1 MYTITTASK
10 VFFSL
15 HKVKKTLNANY
26 IRFFL
31 LNFLK
36 NLCVKICV
44 KKRGT
49 HEMRKFKSVNELV
62 NSLKPDY
69 PVYCIRTEQIKKSVT
84 FFKENFPGK
93 ILYAVKTNPHEKII
107 KQIISNGVKDFDV
120 ASLSEIKLIKK
131 ISSEVNLHFMHTIK
145 SKQSISSAYFDY
157 GVKSFSLDNKDELR
171 KILEATNQ
179 AKDLKLF
186 VRIAISN
193 EHAEIDLSRKFGAL
207 PSEALGLVRL
217 CKEHSRKLG
226 ISFHVGSQCMEKIS
240 YSKGIRE
247 VGNIIKKTKIIPD
260 IINIGG
266 GFPAIYPDL
275 KPEPLIKYM
284 EEIKKGIDNLKLN
297 KLPEIICEPGRAIVA
312 ESGSSIVKVILRKKQ
327 NLYINDGTYGS
338 LFDAGVP
345 NFIFP
350 SKMIT
355 DGRIQSKKMTSFS
368 FFGPTCDSLDYMK
381 GPFLLPNNIKE
392 GDYIELGQLG
402 AYGLTFRTN
411 FNGFY
416 SNEIYEVNDKPI
428 MSLFEES
435 NEKVDSLV
443 A

>member
-1 MYTITTASK
+1 
-10 VFFSL
+10 
-15 HKVKKTLNANY
+15 
-26 IRFFL
+26 
-31 LNFLK
+31 
-36 NLCVKICV
+36 
-44 KKRGT
+44 
-49 HEMRKFKSVNELV
+49 MRKFKSVNELV
-62 NSLKPDY
+62 NTLKPDY
-69 PVYCIRTEQIKKSVT
+69 PVYCIRPEEIKKSVN

-93 ILYAVKTNPHEKII
+93 ILYAVKTNPHEKIL
-107 KQIISNGVKDFDV
+107 KQIITNGINDFDV
-120 ASLSEIKLIKK
+120 ASLNEIKLIKK
-131 ISSEVNLHFMHTIK
+131 INPKVNLHFMHTIK
-145 SKQSISSAYFDY
+145 TKESITSAYYDY
-157 GVKSFSLDNKDELR
+157 GVRSFSLDSKDELR

-193 EHAEIDLSRKFGAL
+193 EHAEIDLSRKFGSH
-207 PSEALGLVRL
+207 PSEALGLIRL
-217 CKEHSRKLG
+217 CKEHSKKLG
-226 ISFHVGSQCMEKIS
+226 ISFHVGSQCMHKIS
-240 YSKGIRE
+240 YSKGIHE

-275 KPEPLIKYM
+275 RPEPLNNYM
-284 EEIKKGIDNLKLN
+284 EEIKKSLKNLKLN
-297 KLPEIICEPGRAIVA
+297 KLPEVMCEPGRAIVA
-312 ESGSSIVKVILRKKQ
+312 ESGSTIVKVILRKKQ

-345 NFIFP
+345 NFVFP
-350 SKMIT
+350 NKMIT
-355 DGRIQSKKMTSFS
+355 ENRIQSKKLTSFS

-416 SNEIYEVNDKPI
+416 SNEIFEVNDKPI
-428 MSLFEES
+428 MSLYEES